1 MAKLTS
7 PSISIT
13 FIEKAAS
20 LIERGSRGIVALVLR
35 DASVTET
42 PDTYTVRDVSDVPT
56 SISDANQQYIKDA
69 LKGYSKAPLKVLVY
83 VMPTTSEKTGEL
95 YTAMMKYFETETF
108 QWMAI
113 PTVETDG
120 KIEDIVSWVKSQRD
134 NNNFMIKAVLPNADS
149 ADCEGIINWTSK
161 LYKDETSDNGDN
173 TVTITRKTYTAEQGT
188 PRIAGILAGTDVTIS
203 ATYAPLKDFDDV
215 ERLDPEARN
224 TAVGAGKLLGFWD
237 GEKVKLDRAVTSFV
251 TTTGVKGD
259 SFKKVKLVENMDM
272 IKSDIQTTIQDS
284 YIGKYA
290 NSYDNKCLLVTAIN
304 GYFNTLISDKVLGS
318 GSCKINVEAQRNF
331 FVSQGGK
338 LVIDGETVNVE
349 DCSDDDIKRGNTKSK
364 VFLRADI
371 SILDAIEDIELPIY
385 IG

>member
-1 MAKLTS
+1 MVKLTS

-188 PRIAGILAGTDVTIS
+188 PRIVGILAGTDVTIS

-259 SFKKVKLVENMDM
+259 SFKKVKLVEDMDM

-290 NSYDNKCLLVTAIN
+290 NSYDNKCLLIT
-304 GYFNTLISDKVLGS
+304 D
-318 GSCKINVEAQRNF
+318 R
-331 FVSQGGK
+331 
-338 LVIDGETVNVE
+338 
-349 DCSDDDIKRGNTKSK
+349 KS
-364 VFLRADI
+364 VV
-371 SILDAIEDIELPIY
+371 
-385 IG
+385 

>member
-13 FIEKAAS
+13 FLEKAAS

-56 SISDANQQYIKDA
+56 TLSEANQQYIKDA

-83 VMPTTSEKTGEL
+83 VMPTTAGDVSGL
-95 YTAMMKYFETETF
+95 YSAMMKYFETETF

-120 KIEDIVSWVKSQRD
+120 KVEDIVSWVKSQR
-134 NNNFMIKAVLPNADS
+134 NNNNYMIKAVLPNADS
-149 ADCEGIINWTSK
+149 ADCEGIINWASK
-161 LYKDETSDNGDN
+161 LYRDETSDNGDN
-173 TVTITRKTYTAEQGT
+173 SVTITIKTYTAEQVT
-188 PRIAGILAGTDVTIS
+188 PRIAGIFAGTDVTIS

-215 ERLDPEARN
+215 ERLDSEARN
-224 TAVGAGKLLGFWD
+224 TAVGTGKLLGFWD

-259 SFKKVKLVENMDM
+259 SFKKAKLVEDMDM

-290 NSYDNKCLLVTAIN
+290 NSYDNKCLLITAIN
-304 GYFNTLISDKVLGS
+304 GYFQTLVNDGIIESGTAEIDLTSQRTYLESLGKS
-318 GSCKINVEAQRNF
+318 VTVN
-331 FVSQGGK
+331 
-338 LVIDGETVNVE
+338 GETKKPE
-349 DCSDDDIKRGNTKSK
+349 DLSDDEVKIANTGSH
-364 VFLRADI
+364 VFLRATVVL
-371 SILDAIEDIELPIY
+371 LDAIEDVSLTINV
-385 IG
+385 

>member
-134 NNNFMIKAVLPNADS
+134 NNNFMIKAVLPNADL

-188 PRIAGILAGTDVTIS
+188 PRIVGILAGTDVTIS

-259 SFKKVKLVENMDM
+259 SFKKVKLVEDMDM

-290 NSYDNKCLLVTAIN
+290 NSYDNKCLLITAIN
-304 GYFNTLISDKVLGS
+304 GYFQTLVNDGIIESGTAEIDIQTQRTYLESLG
-318 GSCKINVEAQRNF
+318 KDVTVN
-331 FVSQGGK
+331 
-338 LVIDGETVNVE
+338 GETKKPA
-349 DCSDDDIKRGNTKSK
+349 DLSDDEVKVANTGSH
-364 VFLRADI
+364 VFLRATVVL
-371 SILDAIEDIELPIY
+371 LDAIEDVSLTINV
-385 IG
+385 

>member
-149 ADCEGIINWTSK
+149 ADCEGIINWTFK

-188 PRIAGILAGTDVTIS
+188 PIIVGILAGTDVTIS

-259 SFKKVKLVENMDM
+259 SFKKVKLVEDMDM

-290 NSYDNKCLLVTAIN
+290 NSYDNKCLLITAIN
-304 GYFNTLISDKVLGS
+304 GYFQTLVNDGIIES
-318 GSCKINVEAQRNF
+318 GTAEIDIQTQRTYLE
-331 FVSQGGK
+331 SMGK
-338 LVIDGETVNVE
+338 DVTVNGETKKPT
-349 DCSDDDIKRGNTKSK
+349 DLSDDEVKVANTGSH
-364 VFLRADI
+364 VFLRATVVL
-371 SILDAIEDIELPIY
+371 LDAIEDVSLTINV
-385 IG
+385 

>member
-1 MAKLTS
+1 
-7 PSISIT
+7 
-13 FIEKAAS
+13 
-20 LIERGSRGIVALVLR
+20 
-35 DASVTET
+35 
-42 PDTYTVRDVSDVPT
+42 
-56 SISDANQQYIKDA
+56 
-69 LKGYSKAPLKVLVY
+69 
-83 VMPTTSEKTGEL
+83 
-95 YTAMMKYFETETF
+95 
-108 QWMAI
+108 
-113 PTVETDG
+113 
-120 KIEDIVSWVKSQRD
+120 
-134 NNNFMIKAVLPNADS
+134 LPNADS

-259 SFKKVKLVENMDM
+259 SFKKVKLVEDMDM

-290 NSYDNKCLLVTAIN
+290 NSYDNKCLLITAIN
-304 GYFNTLISDKVLGS
+304 GYFQTLVNDGIIESGTAEIDIQTQRTYLESLG
-318 GSCKINVEAQRNF
+318 KDV
-331 FVSQGGK
+331 
-338 LVIDGETVNVE
+338 TVNGE
-349 DCSDDDIKRGNTKSK
+349 MKKPADLSDDEVKVANTGSH
-364 VFLRADI
+364 VFLHATVVL
-371 SILDAIEDIELPIY
+371 LDAIEDVSLTINV
-385 IG
+385 